1 MIINTKADL
10 DAAPQEVQDVFM
22 AKIAAGLYNW
32 QWIDGQW
39 VLVGETAIL
48 GPFGFTVAD
57 FPDAPKPEKPD
68 YNPDEREAQMR
79 QTNALKTIETFAR
92 DVRHQIAGTHDDAE
106 IAGWNNKLRIAKA
119 VLDKTATESE
129 IQAMATEAQAR
140 GDGKTAEELAA
151 IVVAKGEKFAVVV
164 GLIDGMKRK
173 AEKAVEAAKTPA
185 EVEAVL
191 DAMRKEADAA
201 LEQLKG

>member
-1 MIINTKADL
+1 MFYSPSQNGFYDPAIHGDNIPADAVEITREQH
-10 DAAPQEVQDVFM
+10 AALIEGQSQGKV
-22 AKIAAGLYNW
+22 IAADA
-32 QWIDGQW
+32 DGQP
-39 VLVGETAIL
+39 VLQD
-48 GPFGFTVAD
+48 P
-57 FPDAPKPEKPD
+57 PKPTLEQVV
-68 YNPDEREAQMR
+68 AS
-79 QTNALKTIETFAR
+79 ALKTIETFAR
-92 DVRHQIAGTHDDAE
+92 DVRHQIAGTSDDAE

-173 AEKAVEAAKTPA
+173 AGKAVEAAKTPA

-201 LEQLKG
+201 LEQLKA